1 MNLPPPPLYDGRQ
14 TQMNSIT
21 IQISSKCNT
30 QPQPKRSGTFVWE
43 VVPQADET
51 GLPHLGARVNNE
63 IVSLNTRLNMNCT
76 VDGLTARDP
85 DGWRILRRSMCFLL
99 AMAARRAIP
108 DAKLRIRHSLGD
120 GMFFTLRID
129 GETDDK
135 LLSTKSTK
143 LLEAEMKAI
152 ISAGMPIENFECAYD
167 EAVDLFTQAAQHDK
181 VGLLRHINTPSVS
194 LRRCGDF
201 TELQQDPV
209 AINTRILGPFSLI
222 PYENGCILQL
232 PSQENPGVVAP
243 FKPYPQLMRVHREH
257 VKWGESLGV
266 DSVGELNEAVYE
278 LRISDLIQMSEA
290 LHNRNYAKIADLITS
305 RNPVPKLIL
314 IAGPSSAGKTTSAKR
329 LGINLRINGLRPVML
344 STDDYFVGDGLNPL
358 DEDGKPDYEHV
369 NAVDLK
375 MFNDHITSL
384 LAGKPITRRVFDF
397 KAKNPVYTSEEISLG
412 PDDVL
417 LIEGIHGLNPILTA
431 NVPRD
436 QKFLI
441 FLSALTQLG
450 IDDNNILSTT
460 DNRLL
465 RRIVRDH
472 LFRGHSARQ
481 TIRMWPSVRRGE
493 ARWIFPYQ
501 DEADVSF
508 NTALDYEIAVLRP
521 FAEPLLA
528 EIKPHHEEYATARR
542 LYSVLAN
549 FHSITPSAV
558 PGDSIL
564 REYIGGSLLKY

>member
-1 MNLPPPPLYDGRQ
+1 
-14 TQMNSIT
+14 MNSIT
-21 IQISSKCNT
+21 IQITSKCNT
-30 QPQPKRSGTFVWE
+30 QPQPKRVGTFVWE
-43 VVPQADET
+43 VLPQADET
-51 GLPHLGARVNNE
+51 GLPHLGAIVNNE
-63 IVSLNTRLNMNCT
+63 VVSLSTRLNMNCS
-76 VDGLTARDP
+76 VNGLTAQDS

-108 DAKLRIRHSLGD
+108 GAKLRIRHSLGD
-120 GMFFTLRID
+120 GMFFTLRMD
-129 GETDDK
+129 GETEDKPLSHKAVK
-135 LLSTKSTK
+135 LLAT
-143 LLEAEMKAI
+143 EMNAI
-152 ISAGMPIENFECAYD
+152 IAADMVIENLECAYD
-167 EAVDLFTQAAQHDK
+167 EAVAVFTQAAQHDK
-181 VGLLRHINTPSVS
+181 VGLLRHINTPSVNL
-194 LRRCGDF
+194 LRCDGF
-201 TELQQDPV
+201 TELNQDPV
-209 AINTRILGPFSLI
+209 VTHTSILGPFSLI
-222 PYENGCILQL
+222 PYENGCILQI
-232 PSQENPGVVAP
+232 PAQEKPGVVAP
-243 FKPYPQLMRVHREH
+243 FKPYPELMRVHREH
-257 VKWGESLGV
+257 VKWGETMGV

-278 LRISDLIQMSEA
+278 LRISEIIQMSEA
-290 LHNRNYAKIADLITS
+290 LHNRNFAKIADKITS
-305 RNPVPKLIL
+305 QNPVPKLIL

-344 STDDYFVGDGLNPL
+344 STDDYFVGDGFNPL
-358 DEDGKPDYEHV
+358 GEDGKPDYEHV

-384 LAGKPITRRVFDF
+384 LAGQTISRRIFDF
-397 KAKNPVYTSEEISLG
+397 KAKNPVYTQEELSLG
-412 PDDVL
+412 PDDIL
-417 LIEGIHGLNPILTA
+417 LIEGIHGLNPLLTA

-472 LFRGHSARQ
+472 LFRGHSALQ

-493 ARWIFPYQ
+493 ARWIFPFQ
-501 DEADVSF
+501 DEADLSF
-508 NTALDYEIAVLRP
+508 NTALDYEIAVLKP

-542 LYSVLAN
+542 LYGVLTN